1 MNNQVLQ
8 RIYEIGIIPVI
19 AIEDAAQAVP
29 LAKALADG
37 GLPAAEVT
45 FRTAA
50 AEDAIRAIVKE
61 VPEMLVGAGTVLTTE
76 QADRAMA
83 AGATFIVAP
92 GYDPNVTQHVIDKGG
107 IMMPGTA
114 TAGEMQQAM
123 NQGCDTLKFFPAE
136 ANGGVAMLKNIGAA
150 LKSAKWMCTGG
161 VSAKNVNDYLG
172 YDQIVA
178 VGGTWMCKNDMI
190 KAGKW
195 EEITVLCKEA
205 VKTMLGFELAHIGVN
220 CADEGEAERTA
231 KTLCALF
238 GLEYK
243 AGNSSIFAGKAVE
256 CMKKPGRGLCGH
268 IAIATN
274 SVDRAVYHLGRQGV
288 EFLEDSRVLDAK
300 GKTKAIYLREELSGF
315 AVHLVQK

>member
-1 MNNQVLQ
+1 MNTTLQ
-8 RIYEIGIIPVI
+8 RVYEIGIIPVI
-19 AIEDAAQAVP
+19 AIEDAALAVP
-29 LAKALADG
+29 LARALAEG

-83 AGATFIVAP
+83 AGASFIVAP
-92 GYDPNVTQHVIDKGG
+92 GYDPKVTQHVIDKGG
-107 IMMPGTA
+107 LMMPGTA
-114 TAGEMQQAM
+114 SAGEMQQAM
-123 NQGCDTLKFFPAE
+123 NQGCEMLKFFPAE

-150 LKSAKWMCTGG
+150 LKTAKWMCTGG
-161 VSAKNVNDYLG
+161 VSAKNVNEYLG
-172 YDQIVA
+172 YDQIAA

-190 KAGKW
+190 KAEKW
-195 EEITVLCKEA
+195 AEITAMCKEA
-205 VKTMLGFELAHIGVN
+205 VKTMLGFELAHVGVN
-220 CADEGEAERTA
+220 CENEAEAQQTA

-243 AGNSSIFAGKAVE
+243 AGNSSVFAGKAVE
-256 CMKKPGRGLCGH
+256 CMKKPGRGANGH

-274 SVDRAVYHLGRQGV
+274 NVDRAVYHLGRQGV
-288 EFLEDSRVLDAK
+288 EFIEESRVTDPK
-300 GKTKAIYLREELSGF
+300 GKTKAIYLKNELSGF
-315 AVHLVQK
+315 AIHLVQK